1 MLSLILAGLI
11 ALGGQGWMHYLRIGL
26 GLPFV
31 LFFPGYVLIAAL
43 FPKKDDLDGI
53 ERVALSFG
61 LSIAVAPLIG
71 LGLNYTPWGIRL
83 TPILLSLIIFI
94 LLMGSISFFRRDKL
108 PQDDRFCPTFEFEV
122 PLWQEQPIL
131 DRVLSIA
138 LVIAILFAVGSICYV
153 VAMPKV
159 GEQFTEFYILGTD
172 GKAEGYP
179 RELEEGEKGEVI
191 VGVVN
196 HEYQQKKYYVEV
208 RMDDLVLPRE
218 GPITL
223 SHENKWENTMTF
235 SYPSTRE
242 NLKVE
247 FLLYREGDEE
257 PYRSLHLWVNVH
269 GQAS

>member
-108 PQDDRFCPTFEFEV
+108 PQEDRFCPTFEFEV

-196 HEYQQKKYYVEV
+196 H
-208 RMDDLVLPRE
+208 
-218 GPITL
+218 
-223 SHENKWENTMTF
+223 
-235 SYPSTRE
+235 
-242 NLKVE
+242 
-247 FLLYREGDEE
+247 
-257 PYRSLHLWVNVH
+257 
-269 GQAS
+269 